1 MDLALNSLA
10 DDKLQATVRCIALS
24 GALLEIGKYDIL
36 KGTGLSMRPLD
47 RNISFHGINLDS
59 MFHGHQVAQ
68 ARGPPAKTPPGK
80 LLVICLFGCTAT
92 QLLCTPGAVAHCSCM
107 HVVSAEHTVH

>member
-1 MDLALNSLA
+1 MDLALNLLA
-10 DDKLQATVRCIALS
+10 DDKLQATVRCIAPS

-59 MFHGHQVAQ
+59 VFQGHQAAQ
-68 ARGPPAKTPPGK
+68 ARGPAAQIHWPILCHA
-80 LLVICLFGCTAT
+80 CLACTT
-92 QLLCTPGAVAHCSCM
+92 TRQLRF
-107 HVVSAEHTVH
+107 